1 MTSYPQQRETLVL
14 LSTMHA
20 SFATQL
26 HCRFSVMSS
35 FRRHAVSFFNDV
47 ISLPCSAFGAACL
60 TILHNSCNKSHGIP
74 RPPGAQCL
82 NYWAHAYK
90 PKLPMSAQ
98 RCRHCRLTNLVI
110 EYRVISW
117 DNWLLN
123 MFKDERL
130 MGSYTVNGF
139 SIESG
144 LFLHPRFQIQLLG
157 KKEVSL
163 VWKLK

>member
-1 MTSYPQQRETLVL
+1 MTQQALRTAHTSSRTSKCCRLQLIDVASYNATSL
-14 LSTMHA
+14 THA
-20 SFATQL
+20 HRL
-26 HCRFSVMSS
+26 
-35 FRRHAVSFFNDV
+35 
-47 ISLPCSAFGAACL
+47 
-60 TILHNSCNKSHGIP
+60 P
-74 RPPGAQCL
+74 RPPGIQSL

-144 LFLHPRFQIQLLG
+144 LFTVYIIHKLLKDLEPRVSKLVLPCNKMDCLP
-157 KKEVSL
+157 KKVTSY
-163 VWKLK
+163 